1 MNNRFIEAIAR
12 RIAETTP
19 EFKWL
24 KDFFSTTIQRNA
36 NVITRGTNTS
46 QGNLAEWGANG
57 DLTDSGHSTNQD
69 LETTSDVKFRSVEA
83 ARIDVNRN
91 LTFKRE
97 NTAGTTSSA
106 KSGIMLT
113 GLTSPMID
121 VPSGA
126 DFGFIDSQYFK
137 DGAIIFLKFNG
148 NSTITHKENGAEAD
162 NVRLNHN
169 ETHTFTNKDFLTLQY
184 DDVVKEWREIGRSSK
199 KPVNGSFVG
208 DSDTQTLTNKTIDG
222 NNNTL
227 QNFATQNLTWATN
240 MDGQGLDFLNGGDPD
255 KATQSSPVQA
265 SVAQT
270 VLSNSQGQLKLVI
283 QHEGDL
289 SSTPVDIEMFING
302 NVQTFTV
309 DTLPVA
315 YAPGGGKILTFNQNF
330 NDKDTLAFRT
340 KSPNNSNASNMG
352 RTIVNA
358 YIY

>member
-1 MNNRFIEAIAR
+1 MDNRFIEAIAR

-24 KDFFSTTIQRNA
+24 KDFFSKTIQRNA

-46 QGNLAEWGANG
+46 QGNLAEWGASG

-97 NTAGTTSSA
+97 NTASTTSSA

-113 GLTSPMID
+113 GLASPMID

-126 DFGFIDSQYFK
+126 DFGFIDSQNFK

-148 NSTITHKENGAEAD
+148 NSTINHKENGAEAD
-162 NVRLNHN
+162 NIRLNYTEN
-169 ETHTFTNKDFLTLQY
+169 HTFTNRDVLTLQY
-184 DDVVKEWREIGRSSK
+184 DDVVEEWREIGRVSG
-199 KPVNGSFVG
+199 KPVNSDFVG
-208 DSDTQTLTNKTIDG
+208 TSDTQTLTNKTIDG
-222 NNNTL
+222 NNNTI
-227 QNFATQNLTWATN
+227 QNFFTQTLTWATD
-240 MDGQGLDFLNGGDPD
+240 MDGQGLYFLSSGDPNT
-255 KATQSSPVQA
+255 ATKSSPNTYEYRQFVIDNQ
-265 SVAQT
+265 
-270 VLSNSQGQLKLVI
+270 QGKLRVII

-289 SSTPVDIEMFING
+289 SSSNVDVEFFSLYVGSIGNSPYTLSGVDVDIFDINFS
-302 NVQTFTV
+302 FT
-309 DTLPVA
+309 
-315 YAPGGGKILTFNQNF
+315 N
-330 NDKDTLAFRT
+330 NDALFFRT
-340 KSPNNSNASNMG
+340 FGTNNTNAQNMG
-352 RTIVNA
+352 RTIIHA

>member
-24 KDFFSTTIQRNA
+24 KDFFSKTIQRNA
-36 NVITRGTNTS
+36 NVITRGSNTS

-97 NTAGTTSSA
+97 NTVGTTSSA

-113 GLTSPMID
+113 GLQSPMID
-121 VPSGA
+121 VPAGD

-169 ETHTFTNKDFLTLQY
+169 ETHTFTNNDFLTLQY
-184 DDVVKEWREIGRSSK
+184 DDVVKEWREIGRAAKNPIKTNTVSSNYQTESEDLIK
-199 KPVNGSFVG
+199 VDSSGTAITISDFDISKSKLIKIKDTSGSAG
-208 DSDTQTLTNKTIDG
+208 SSAITINTQSGQNIDG
-222 NNNTL
+222 GSSISINTNYGSAIV
-227 QNFATQNLTWATN
+227 QS
-240 MDGQGLDFLNGGDPD
+240 DG
-255 KATQSSPVQA
+255 
-265 SVAQT
+265 
-270 VLSNSQGQLKLVI
+270 SNVFS
-283 QHEGDL
+283 
-289 SSTPVDIEMFING
+289 F
-302 NVQTFTV
+302 
-309 DTLPVA
+309 
-315 YAPGGGKILTFNQNF
+315 
-330 NDKDTLAFRT
+330 
-340 KSPNNSNASNMG
+340 
-352 RTIVNA
+352 
-358 YIY
+358 